1 MVRRLLS
8 RVPPPKPTHAVVY
21 AEPTVSTAVLVLR
34 TLIASPTFPSSTSRK
49 AVITR
54 LASSLHSSNRIQDAN
69 ARATVYWLVGQHAQE
84 GMLEGCGADTVRLG
98 AKGFASEVRLSSFLF
113 SQFCLPSSL
122 PFGCH
127 SRRERLLTANLSST
141 QSSAAKLQLL
151 TLSAKLLVLAHQ
163 SPLTPHL
170 RPLSLLFDYLAL
182 LARYDLD
189 YEVRDRARF
198 LAGLVGSAGIG
209 QSKEREDEA
218 KVMLQEEEFKRGVMV
233 EDLTGGGE
241 KVGEKEGGDMQRLTG
256 EQVKRVLFE
265 GKQFGQETG
274 ALSSFSF
281 PRRIQH

>member
-1 MVRRLLS
+1 
-8 RVPPPKPTHAVVY
+8 
-21 AEPTVSTAVLVLR
+21 
-34 TLIASPTFPSSTSRK
+34 
-49 AVITR
+49 
-54 LASSLHSSNRIQDAN
+54 
-69 ARATVYWLVGQHAQE
+69 
-84 GMLEGCGADTVRLG
+84 MLDGCGPDTVRLG
-98 AKGFASEVRLSSFLF
+98 VKGFASEVRLSSFLF
-113 SQFCLPSSL
+113 SRSCPTLFVPRFRLSL
-122 PFGCH
+122 SVRTP
-127 SRRERLLTANLSST
+127 ANLFST
-141 QSSAAKLQLL
+141 QSSASKLQLL

-170 RPLSLLFDYLAL
+170 RPLFLLFDYLAL

-241 KVGEKEGGDMQRLTG
+241 KDSEKEGGEMQRLTG

-274 ALSSFSF
+274 ALSSFS
-281 PRRIQH
+281 PSRRSQH